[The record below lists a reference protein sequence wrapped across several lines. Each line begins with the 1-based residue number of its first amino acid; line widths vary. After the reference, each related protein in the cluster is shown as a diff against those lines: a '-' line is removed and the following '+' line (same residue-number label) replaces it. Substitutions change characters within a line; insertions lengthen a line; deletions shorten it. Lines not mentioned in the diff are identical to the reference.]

1 MKSRFK
7 KGLAAAV
14 ATVAATAGLV
24 VGSAGSSTATATL
37 PTTAVGLINNG
48 TLMCAFSTDKPTTL
62 DWVRAVSIPAG
73 NDDTRFVGIDR
84 RVQDGLL
91 YGVGDKG
98 GIYTIKTPPDVPDL
112 VITKVSQL
120 TVQLYGAS
128 FGVDFNPA
136 ADRLRV
142 ISDNAQNLRHN
153 LNDHTTIEDGQL
165 TTPPTPGPTRGV
177 TAAAYTNN
185 DLDPTTATTLF
196 DIGTL
201 TDQVLIQSPANQ
213 GDLAPTGALTV
224 DASLHAGFDIFSDL
238 TGGKAKSVTGFA
250 ALSTQ
255 DGKSSLYTVNLLNGE
270 VTKVGDFPLAVD
282 DLTLALDKS

>member
-1 MKSRFK
+1 MKPRFK
-7 KGLAAAV
+7 KGLATVV
-14 ATVAATAGLV
+14 ATVAATAGLF
-24 VGSAGSSTATATL
+24 VGSAANSTATATL

-48 TLMCAFSTDKPTTL
+48 TLMCAFSTATPGVL
-62 DWVRAVSIPAG
+62 DWVRVVNIPG
-73 NDDTRFVGIDR
+73 GMDTRFIGIDR

-91 YGVGDKG
+91 YGVGENG
-98 GIYTIKTPPDVPDL
+98 GIYTIQTPPDVPDL

-120 TVQLYGAS
+120 TVPLYGKS

-165 TTPPTPGPTRGV
+165 TTPPTPGATRGV

-185 DLDPTTATTLF
+185 DLDATTATTLF

-213 GDLAPTGALTV
+213 GDLAPTGSLTV

-238 TGGKAKSVTGFA
+238 SGGKAKAVTGFA
-250 ALSTQ
+250 ALSTP
-255 DGKSSLYTVNLLNGE
+255 DGKASLYTVNLLNGE
-270 VTKVGDFPLAVD
+270 VTKVGDFPLSVD
-282 DLTLALDKS
+282 DLAVSLDK